1 MIVKMT
7 VKDNDFGDILENFA
21 RNLNNRITKLPR
33 NIEKMEREEQLEYIR
48 LLRKIDRL
56 MNPNVTENHTEEEKQ
71 LLIEKIKEVFSTY
84 VKNVCKDKSDADYL
98 IGKFKVEIIE
108 SMTDKWENGEMVYW
122 FQHSG
127 VVINQ

>member
-1 MIVKMT
+1 MIIKMT

-21 RNLNNRITKLPR
+21 RNLNNRITKLPI
-33 NIEKMEREEQLEYIR
+33 NIEEMEWFEQLECMK
-48 LLRKIDRL
+48 LL
-56 MNPNVTENHTEEEKQ
+56 TENHTEEEKE
-71 LLIEKIKEVFSTY
+71 LLIRKIKETFSTY
-84 VKNVCKDKSDADYL
+84 VKDVCKDESDVDYL

-127 VVINQ
+127 LVINQ